1 MRFVSLRTS
10 QHGQAVGVV
19 IAPDQVLNLSHPAI
33 ASRFPDGQWTLKR
46 LIEEGLS
53 DWSKRIA
60 ERPTPAEAVQPLSSA
75 QLLAPIGRSNKVMGA
90 AYNFTDA
97 LKEREMSPPAEPVVF
112 FRSGSTVIGPTAP
125 ILIPPDVGNVG
136 YEGELAVVIGRHAM
150 SVKEEHAMGY
160 VAGYMAHNDVSGSG
174 LIKQDQG
181 NFVRGKN
188 LPASAPCGPW
198 LATADEIDDPHDLSI
213 ELDIDGRPLQRG
225 HTSTMLFKI
234 PQLISW
240 ISHRVPLEPGDIIAT
255 GTPAGT
261 AASHSPA
268 AWLTPG
274 QVVSVRVQGL
284 GELRN
289 PTEKGAAFLAN

>member
-1 MRFVSLRTS
+1 MRFVSLRTAH
-10 QHGQAVGVV
+10 HGQTAGVLV
-19 IAPDQVLNLSHPAI
+19 AHDQVLDLSHPAL
-33 ASRFPDGQWTLKR
+33 ASRLPAGRWTLKR
-46 LIEEGLS
+46 LLREGLS
-53 DWSKRIA
+53 DWAKRIA
-60 ERPTPAEAVQPLSSA
+60 DWAAPADALKPLSSV
-75 QLLAPIGRSNKVMGA
+75 QLLAPIGSPNKVMGA

-97 LKEREMSPPAEPVVF
+97 LREREMVPPVEPVVF
-112 FRSGSTVIGPTAP
+112 FRSGSTVIGPTEP

-136 YEGELAVVIGRHAM
+136 YEGELAVVIGQHAIA
-150 SVKEEHAMGY
+150 VKEEHAMRY

-174 LIKQDQG
+174 LIKADQG

-198 LATADEIDDPHDLSI
+198 LSTADEINDPHNLTI
-213 ELDIDGRPLQRG
+213 ELDIDGRLLQRG
-225 HTSTMLFKI
+225 NTSTMLFKI

-268 AWLTPG
+268 AWLMPG

-289 PTEKGAAFLAN
+289 PIQPGVAFLAH